1 LCVLSSSANR
11 RIRIRRNCHNNNT
24 AIAGRQTMKR
34 IALGILG
41 CALLGSLVGEAA
53 AGTVKV
59 VELKGPVTRA
69 NGSSVQLPS
78 QLNTGERIMANGSS
92 ASVLLECNGGATQM
106 LTGAFDAIIAGTGDA
121 SPCAIDL
128 KRGTAVATTSPNEQN
143 TGASIKVGDVTLG
156 AKGTQ
161 FGASAGDVVEAFVIE
176 GKVAVTGVSA
186 VSQLTTAQSVRR
198 GDPAV
203 RPISEGRY
211 EYLASSYAQLSTSRA
226 NVGQAQTDAL
236 KASYLRTFRNPA
248 DADARAV
255 LATEQYKVAPNSAL
269 QLYQQS
275 RANHLKT
282 TVGVY
287 VGPPMAA
294 VPKFNGH
301 RVDVCKVWG
310 MECGQPAA
318 DEWCRRNGKQRA
330 SSYRIQEDIGA
341 TEPTVVIGTG
351 QLCNAAYCDAFSRI
365 VCE

>member
-1 LCVLSSSANR
+1 M
-11 RIRIRRNCHNNNT
+11 
-24 AIAGRQTMKR
+24 QR
-34 IALGILG
+34 IALRILG

-59 VELKGPVTRA
+59 VELTGPVSRA

-106 LTGAFDAIIAGTGDA
+106 LAGAFDAIIAGTGDG

-161 FGASAGDVVEAFVIE
+161 FGASAGPVVEAFVIE
-176 GKVAVTGVSA
+176 GKVAVTGVNA

-198 GDPAV
+198 GDTTV

-211 EYLASSYAQLSTSRA
+211 EYLAASYAKLSTSRA
-226 NVGQAQTDAL
+226 NVSQAQADAL
-236 KASYLRTFRNPA
+236 SASYLRSFRNPA
-248 DADARAV
+248 DADARAA
-255 LATEQYKVAPNSAL
+255 LATQQYKIAPNSAL
-269 QLYQQS
+269 QVYQHS
-275 RANHLKT
+275 RANYLKT
-282 TVGVY
+282 AVSVN
-287 VGPPMAA
+287 VGPQFAA
-294 VPKFNGH
+294 APKFNGY
-301 RVDVCKVWG
+301 RVDVCRVWG

-318 DEWCRRNGKQRA
+318 DAWCRQNGKQRA

-341 TEPTVVIGTG
+341 SEPTIVIGTG
-351 QLCNAAYCDAFSRI
+351 QLCKEAYCDAFSRI

>member
-1 LCVLSSSANR
+1 
-11 RIRIRRNCHNNNT
+11 
-24 AIAGRQTMKR
+24 MKR

-53 AGTVKV
+53 LGAVKV
-59 VELKGPVTRA
+59 VELTGAARKA
-69 NGSSVQLPS
+69 DGSAVQLAAS
-78 QLNTGERIMANGSS
+78 LNTGERVLASS
-92 ASVLLECNGGATQM
+92 ADAKMLLECNGGATQM
-106 LTGAFDAIIAGTGDA
+106 LSGTFDAIIAGTGVG
-121 SPCAIDL
+121 SPCGIDL
-128 KRGTAVATTSPNEQN
+128 KKGVAVATTSPNAEN
-143 TGASIKVGDVTLG
+143 TGTTIKIGDVTLG

-161 FGASAGDVVEAFVIE
+161 FGASAGGDVEAFVIE
-176 GKVAVTGVSA
+176 GNVTVTGIGEVK
-186 VSQLTTAQSVRR
+186 QLTTAQSVRR
-198 GDPAV
+198 GDAAV
-203 RPISEGRY
+203 RPISEARY
-211 EYLASSYAQLSTSRA
+211 EYLASSYAQLTTSRA
-226 NVGQAQTDAL
+226 NAAPAQTEAL
-236 KASYLRTFRNPA
+236 RASYLRTFRNPA

-301 RVDVCKVWG
+301 RVDVCRVWG

-351 QLCNAAYCDAFSRI
+351 QLCSAAYCDAFSRI